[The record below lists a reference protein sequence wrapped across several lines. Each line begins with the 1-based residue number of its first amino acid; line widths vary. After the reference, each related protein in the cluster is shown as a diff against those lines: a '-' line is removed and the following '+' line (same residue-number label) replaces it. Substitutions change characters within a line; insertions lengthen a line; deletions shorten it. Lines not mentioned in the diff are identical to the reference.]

1 MKKTLLALCA
11 ALVLAAPA
19 SGASA
24 QTYPDRPLRLVVPF
38 VAGGAVDSLA
48 RLIASKLQDGLKQS
62 VIVENRPGAGGNLA
76 AESVARAAP
85 DGYTLLITTNGH
97 AISPSLYKS
106 LRYDAIN
113 DFAPVTQ
120 VISSSLL
127 LVVNPKVQA
136 ANLKELVALAKAKPG
151 ALNYGSTG
159 IGNPLHL
166 TMEMLKGAAGI
177 EVQMVPFRGDA
188 PLNQALVQ
196 GDVEMAI
203 VPLSTARPQVEAGGL
218 RALAVTT
225 ARRSPAMP
233 GVPTVAE
240 QGFPGFDSGSWQG
253 LFFPAKTPPQIVRR
267 IQEEVARSLK
277 DPDVAKR
284 LETFGVE
291 PVGSTPK
298 EFAAFVKA
306 DVERFARIVK
316 DAKIPLQD

>member
-1 MKKTLLALCA
+1 MKKTLLALCG
-11 ALVLAAPA
+11 ALILAAAP
-19 SGASA
+19 SPVTA
-24 QTYPDRPLRLVVPF
+24 QTYPDRPVRLIVPF
-38 VAGGAVDSLA
+38 VAGGAVDALA
-48 RLIASKLQDGLKQS
+48 RLVASKLQEGLKQT

-76 AESVARAAP
+76 AESVAKAAP

-127 LVVNPKVQA
+127 LVANPKLPAKSLQ
-136 ANLKELVALAKAKPG
+136 ELIALAQARPG

-166 TMEMLKGAAGI
+166 TMEMLKGAARI
-177 EVQMVPFRGDA
+177 DVQMVPFRGDA

-203 VPLSTARPQVEAGGL
+203 VPLSTARPQVEAGAM

-225 ARRSPAMP
+225 AKRSRAMP
-233 GVPTVAE
+233 DVPTIAE
-240 QGFPGFDSGSWQG
+240 QGLPGFDSGSWQG
-253 LFFPAKTPPQIVRR
+253 LFFPARTPPDIVRR
-267 IQEEVARSLK
+267 VQQEVARLLK
-277 DPDVAKR
+277 DPEIAKR

-291 PVGSTPK
+291 AVGSAPE

-306 DVERFARIVK
+306 DVERFAKIVR